1 MNTTLDPE
9 HQRRANRMKVDC
21 GGCKFYKDRD
31 SHQFSG
37 YGVCRRYPEMV
48 KTNDGRWCGEFVA
61 KQEEALTPPEK

>member
-1 MNTTLDPE
+1 
-9 HQRRANRMKVDC
+9 MKVDC